1 MRKILLATA
10 SLIAAAH
17 PSLADAAPPPLDA
30 YGELPSVEDIAISP
44 SGNLATIAWISGVR
58 RIVTLDTAGRP
69 TTNAPT
75 GDAKIRGINWAD
87 DDILLITNSATV
99 GLGPYFTASKYE
111 LTGTLVL
118 SVSNSKAELVFANTS
133 AIANTTR
140 GSYGIRKVDGKSVG
154 YFGGIELGR
163 SMGNAYFKHG
173 RALLYAVDLSTNRA
187 RQVARAPAENHYR
200 DWLVDAQGEVA
211 ATLDIAETSGSWQI
225 ANAKDD
231 VIARGVSPTGDV
243 SLLWFGYEGST
254 VIYQSEDEEGT
265 SHWYEVPLTGGQTK
279 EILANVSTS
288 RTYVD
293 RASSRMIGYRERGDR
308 PKAVMFDPKLN
319 STIAKIF
326 AAFPD
331 RNVGLMDWTPDF
343 SKILVRTEG
352 NRDSGT
358 WFRVDLATR
367 KASPIGDER
376 PLIGPDDVGP
386 ISRVSYTAAD
396 GLEMDGILTLP
407 PGREAKN
414 LPVIML
420 PHGGPSAQDDL
431 GFDWWAQAFASRGY
445 AVFQPNFRGSTN
457 RDDAFRHAGDGQ
469 WGRKMQTDIT
479 DGLAELVR
487 RGIVDPRRA
496 CIVGA
501 SYGGYA
507 ALAGVTLQHG
517 FYRCAV
523 SVAGVSDVDLMYQ
536 TDLTESGHSRM
547 TGRALRAQLGETG
560 TYDEISPRRFAGN
573 ADAPVLLIHGKD
585 DTVVPFKQS
594 AVMADALKD
603 AGKPYEMV
611 VLKGEDHWLSRSAT
625 RKEMLSAAMQ
635 FVQKHNPAE

>member
-10 SLIAAAH
+10 SLIAAPL
-17 PSLADAAPPPLDA
+17 PSLADAAPPPLEA

-44 SGNLATIAWISGVR
+44 SGNLATIAWIAGMR
-58 RIVTLDTAGRP
+58 RIVTFDPTGRP
-69 TTNAPT
+69 TINAPT
-75 GDAKIRGINWAD
+75 GDAKIRGLNWAD

-99 GLGPYFTASKYE
+99 GLGPYFAASKYE
-111 LTGTLVL
+111 LSGTLIL
-118 SVSNSKAELVFANTS
+118 SVSNPKPELVFAGTS
-133 AIANTTR
+133 SIANTTR
-140 GSYGIRKVDGKSVG
+140 GSYGIRRINGKTVG
-154 YFGGIELGR
+154 YFGGIGMGR
-163 SMGNAYFKHG
+163 SMGNSYFKHG
-173 RALLYAVDLSTNRA
+173 RALLYAVDLPTNRA
-187 RQVARAPAENHYR
+187 RQVASAPAENHYR
-200 DWLVDAQGEVA
+200 DWLVDTRGQVA
-211 ATLDIAETSGSWQI
+211 ATLDIADFNGSWQI
-225 ANAKDD
+225 ENANNE
-231 VIARGVSPTGDV
+231 VIASGISATGDV
-243 SLLWFGYEGST
+243 SLLWFGYDGST
-254 VIYQSEDEEGT
+254 VIYATEDEDGS
-265 SHWYEVPLTGGQTK
+265 SHWFEVPLAGGQAR
-279 EILANVSTS
+279 EILADVAVS

-293 RASSRMIGYRERGDR
+293 PASSRMLGYRERGDE
-308 PKAVMFDPKLN
+308 PKAVMADPKVN
-319 STIAKIF
+319 STLAKIF
-326 AAFPD
+326 AAFPG
-331 RNVGLMDWTPDF
+331 RRISLKDWTPDF

-358 WFRVDLATR
+358 WFKVDLATR
-367 KASPIGDER
+367 KALPIGDER
-376 PLIGPDDVGP
+376 PAIGPDDVGP

-420 PHGGPSAQDDL
+420 PHGGPSAQDDI

-487 RGIVDPRRA
+487 QGIVDPRRA

-536 TDLTESGHSRM
+536 SDLTESGRSRM
-547 TGRALRAQLGETG
+547 TGRALRAQLGDSKSYE
-560 TYDEISPRRFAGN
+560 EISPRRFADN
-573 ADAPVLLIHGKD
+573 ADAPVQLIHGKD

-611 VLKGEDHWLSRSAT
+611 VLDGEDHWLSRSET
-625 RKEMLSAAMQ
+625 RKEMLSAAMR
-635 FVQKHNPAE
+635 FVQEHNPAN